1 MLFPENG
8 TTYTNYF
15 RTKQDAEAL
24 LNNLEQKY
32 VDRLKAGRKSI
43 V

>member
-1 MLFPENG
+1 MLFLENG

-24 LNNLEQKY
+24 LNNLREICY
-32 VDRLKAGRKSI
+32 RLKVGRKSI